1 MGHFIGNTPA
11 VTVQDFQLAKDLFNR
26 EEWCGRSIGIINRY
40 FRSDTGVS
48 KVMWSIFLMW
58 SIAPWDLDALKNVDS
73 GNCDR
78 FEIIWLSYF
87 I

>member
-26 EEWCGRSIGIINRY
+26 EEWCGRQIGIINRY

-48 KVMWSIFLMW
+48 KVM
-58 SIAPWDLDALKNVDS
+58 
-73 GNCDR
+73 
-78 FEIIWLSYF
+78 
-87 I
+87 